1 MSLLINFFKEV
12 VLLQEHK
19 FVSKSDKRKD
29 VVEVVK
35 SNSDKW

>member
-1 MSLLINFFKEV
+1 MGLLSSFINEMIF
-12 VLLQEHK
+12 LQEHR

-35 SNSDKW
+35 SNSDEW

>member
-1 MSLLINFFKEV
+1 MGLLSNFFSEV
-12 VLLQEHK
+12 FLLKEHK

-35 SNSDKW
+35 SNSDE